1 MAYERKEIS
10 IENIR
15 AQEAIC
21 ARIREMLT
29 ARVGQPLAMVDTYGC
44 QQNEADSEKLRGYLA
59 EMGCGFTQDEFS
71 ADIIVVNTCAVRE
84 HAEMRVLG
92 NVGQLNHSKKVA
104 ELGSITKA
112 ADVMGY
118 TQSAVSR
125 MIADLEDEWNLNLLR
140 RNRGGLSLSSDGVM
154 LLPYIKE
161 MCSRFESLQEQANA
175 LKGLETGFIRIGSCS
190 SFSTQCLP
198 AILKEF
204 ELRYPKIIFQ
214 LQNMEYSDTEDALCA
229 GEIDCGFISAPFSP
243 DLDVTMLMRD
253 RMLAV
258 LPPDHPLVDAKVY
271 PMEHLSQERIV
282 RLTEESN
289 NEVSKIYESFK
300 DLISSPLSTYCEV
313 NDDYSVMA
321 MVESGLGV
329 SMLSELVTK
338 RMPFNICLKEFDPPQ
353 YRDIGVAVKK
363 GRRPSPATER
373 FIEVVLEFFEDNKY
387 KIPNQ

>member
-1 MAYERKEIS
+1 MAIQKY
-10 IENIR
+10 R
-15 AQEAIC
+15 AF
-21 ARIREMLT
+21 
-29 ARVGQPLAMVDTYGC
+29 V
-44 QQNEADSEKLRGYLA
+44 
-59 EMGCGFTQDEFS
+59 
-71 ADIIVVNTCAVRE
+71 
-84 HAEMRVLG
+84 
-92 NVGQLNHSKKVA
+92 KVA

-112 ADVMGY
+112 AETMGY

-125 MIADLEDEWNLNLLR
+125 MIADLEDDWNLNLLR

-161 MCSRFESLQEQANA
+161 VCSRYEALQEQASA
-175 LKGLETGFIRIGSCS
+175 LRGLETGFIRIGSCS

-204 ELRYPKIIFQ
+204 EVRYPKIVFQ

-243 DLDVTMLMRD
+243 ELDVTLLMRD

-258 LPPDHPLVDAKVY
+258 LPPDHPLVDAKSY
-271 PMEHLSQERIV
+271 PLERLSKERIV
-282 RLTEESN
+282 RLTDESN
-289 NEVSKIYESFK
+289 NEVTKIYQSIME
-300 DLISSPLSTYCEV
+300 LLNSPLSTYCEV

-353 YRDIGVAVKK
+353 YRDIGIAVKK

-373 FIEVVLEFFEDNKY
+373 FIEIVLEFFGKNK
-387 KIPNQ
+387 